1 MVAPRRSLLVVLAAL
16 ACLGG
21 VGCADDE
28 NGADEGA
35 SGTAFGQALG
45 EVGTVLDPEATGFG
59 WIDLAA
65 LREPGADLTLEDAA
79 AALGPGAD
87 ELVVEPGL
95 RSKLGID
102 VSNADEALSAGGS
115 ITFGVRLRPV
125 DAERVQAAAEAEAT
139 GRRRVGGAR
148 VFELLPPGSAQTS
161 GALRPLGP
169 FGARLAVSGDS
180 LVVGRSDLGVEELLD
195 PSADA
200 TQADPRLALAV
211 ECLGDVS
218 AARTFPA
225 EYTHNPPASP
235 QLLAVGIDRESSDRE
250 VFCAINDDR
259 ARTEEMTRALS
270 AALLPSARDAI
281 TGRHISDDVANALV
295 TTEEGD
301 GVYAARAEIDLAPRA
316 PRDYLFGA
324 LTTGALITFTGAEPP
339 RAGPPDF

>member
-1 MVAPRRSLLVVLAAL
+1 MAVLAVL
-16 ACLGG
+16 TCLGG
-21 VGCADDE
+21 AGCSDDGGDAGTGTPE
-28 NGADEGA
+28 
-35 SGTAFGQALG
+35 TAFGQALG
-45 EVGTVLDPEATGFG
+45 DVGTVLDPEATGFG
-59 WIDLAA
+59 WIDLAY
-65 LREPGADLTLEDAA
+65 LRQPEADLTLEDAA

-95 RSKLGID
+95 RSKLGVD
-102 VSNADEALSAGGS
+102 VSHADEALSAGGS

-139 GRRRVGGAR
+139 GQRAVGGAQ

-169 FGARLAVSGDS
+169 FGARVAVSNDS
-180 LVVGRSDLGVEELLD
+180 LVVARSDLGVEELLD

-200 TQADPRLALAV
+200 READPRLALAV

-235 QLLAVGIDRESSDRE
+235 QLLAIGIDRESSDRE
-250 VFCAINDDR
+250 IFCAINDDR
-259 ARTEEMTRALS
+259 VRTEEMTRALS

-281 TGRHISDDVANALV
+281 TGRHISDDVAHALV

-301 GVYAARAEIDLAPRA
+301 GVYAARAEIDLTPQA

-339 RAGPPDF
+339 RAGPPRF